1 MIKRSSLIISVLLSS
16 ILLTP
21 VYAKTPQT
29 LKEGMS
35 GNEVKVLQ
43 QDLKGLGLL
52 NANATGYYGTLTNQ
66 AVKKLQS
73 KYKISPNGIAGKETL
88 ALIDSL
94 RGRQSASSKT
104 VSKVVPTKT
113 ITPAKQPKAA
123 VKVKTPE
130 STKKPTTKA
139 LPTPAPSIHKS
150 PAPKAS
156 GIKSPAPTPTATPA
170 PIATA
175 APVKDTGGCLVPW
188 FGLGE
193 NIFSIGTKATVYD
206 IDTGLS
212 FNIVRSFGYN
222 HADCE
227 TLTAED
233 TATFKKIF
241 GGNWSWDRR
250 AVVLTIGTRK
260 IAASIAGMPHAGVDS
275 KPLNA
280 IVPGRSGDY
289 GTGENLD
296 NIKGNNMDGHFDVHL
311 YGSKTHVDNSVDSAH
326 QKMVQKAAEWI
337 NSHK

>member
-1 MIKRSSLIISVLLSS
+1 MIKRSSLIIPVLLSS

-21 VYAKTPQT
+21 VYAQNSQI

-35 GNEVKVLQ
+35 GNEVKSLQ
-43 QDLKGLGLL
+43 LDLKSLGFL
-52 NANATGYYGTLTNQ
+52 NANATGYYGTMTSQ
-66 AVKKLQS
+66 AVKKLQA
-73 KYKISPNGIAGKETL
+73 KYKISSDGIVGKDTL
-88 ALIDSL
+88 ALIERL
-94 RGRQSASSKT
+94 RGKKSTSSKT
-104 VSKVVPTKT
+104 VSKVVQTKT
-113 ITPAKQPKAA
+113 IAPAKQPKAA

-130 STKKPTTKA
+130 STKKPSKTPI
-139 LPTPAPSIHKS
+139 PTPSIKKS
-150 PAPKAS
+150 PTPKPA
-156 GIKSPAPTPTATPA
+156 GIKSPSPTATPA
-170 PIATA
+170 PTATA
-175 APVKDTGGCLVPW
+175 EPVKDTGGCLVPW

-233 TATFKKIF
+233 TATLKKIF

-296 NIKGNNMDGHFDVHL
+296 SIKGNNMDGHFDVHL
-311 YGSKTHVDNSVDSAH
+311 YGSKTHVNNSVDNAH
-326 QKMVQKAAEWI
+326 QKMVLKAADWI

>member
-21 VYAKTPQT
+21 VYAQTSQT

-35 GNEVKVLQ
+35 GNEVKSLQ
-43 QDLKGLGLL
+43 QDLKGLGFL
-52 NANATGYYGTLTNQ
+52 NANATGYYGTITTQ

-73 KYKISPNGIAGKETL
+73 KYKISPNGIAGNETL
-88 ALIDSL
+88 ALIDRL
-94 RGRQSASSKT
+94 RGRKSAPSKT
-104 VSKVVPTKT
+104 VSKVVQTKT
-113 ITPAKQPKAA
+113 IAPAKQPKAA

-130 STKKPTTKA
+130 STKKPSKTPI
-139 LPTPAPSIHKS
+139 PTPSINKS
-150 PAPKAS
+150 PTPKPT
-156 GIKSPAPTPTATPA
+156 GIKSPAPTATPA
-170 PIATA
+170 PTTTP

-188 FGLGE
+188 FGVGE
-193 NIFSIGTKATVYD
+193 NIFSIGTKANVYD

-233 TATFKKIF
+233 TRALKKIF

-275 KPLNA
+275 MPVNT

-326 QKMVQKAAEWI
+326 QKMVQKAADWI